1 MKLREFFIVL
11 VTIVAVSCRPSARQV
26 TDTHEGEE
34 VKITLTS
41 YNSMFEFFAEADPF
55 VVGETSN
62 VLSHF
67 TWLYDFKPLDSAKIT
82 VHLNVGDNKVSQ
94 TIGQPTRKGIYSF
107 DLNPSVPGNGSL
119 VFEISSKEGNY
130 ELVVPSVEV
139 YSDGEEAVAEA
150 EKLEPS
156 QTNTI
161 VFTKEQSWKIDFS
174 TDLPTVGPFGQVIR
188 TTAQVQSAQS
198 DETIISAKAG
208 GVVVFTG
215 KSIPEGQRIS
225 AGATLFTISGA
236 GLAENNASLLFTEAH
251 NQYLKTKADYERQK
265 ELAQDK
271 IVSEK
276 ELLATKNDF
285 ENARAR
291 YEMLTDNF
299 NVSGQL
305 VSSPSSGY
313 IKQLYVRNGQYVEA
327 GQPVISVSKNSS
339 LLLKADI
346 QQKYAS
352 VTDKIISANII
363 IPGDNRTYTLEQL
376 NGKVLAYGRNT
387 NSDNYMI
394 PVTLQIDN
402 NGGLIPG
409 VFVEVYLKTVTN
421 NMALVVP
428 NSSLLEEQGNFFVFV
443 QVTPELF
450 EKRDVKVGPTDGV
463 NSEIIGGLNRNER
476 IVSKGAIMVKLA
488 QASGALDPH
497 AGHVH

>member
-1 MKLREFFIVL
+1 
-11 VTIVAVSCRPSARQV
+11 
-26 TDTHEGEE
+26 
-34 VKITLTS
+34 
-41 YNSMFEFFAEADPF
+41 
-55 VVGETSN
+55 
-62 VLSHF
+62 
-67 TWLYDFKPLDSAKIT
+67 
-82 VHLNVGDNKVSQ
+82 
-94 TIGQPTRKGIYSF
+94 
-107 DLNPSVPGNGSL
+107 
-119 VFEISSKEGNY
+119 
-130 ELVVPSVEV
+130 
-139 YSDGEEAVAEA
+139 
-150 EKLEPS
+150 
-156 QTNTI
+156 
-161 VFTKEQSWKIDFS
+161 
-174 TDLPTVGPFGQVIR
+174 
-188 TTAQVQSAQS
+188 
-198 DETIISAKAG
+198 
-208 GVVVFTG
+208 
-215 KSIPEGQRIS
+215 
-225 AGATLFTISGA
+225 
-236 GLAENNASLLFTEAH
+236 
-251 NQYLKTKADYERQK
+251 
-265 ELAQDK
+265 
-271 IVSEK
+271 
-276 ELLATKNDF
+276 
-285 ENARAR
+285 
-291 YEMLTDNF
+291 
-299 NVSGQL
+299 
-305 VSSPSSGY
+305 
-313 IKQLYVRNGQYVEA
+313 VEA
-327 GQPVISVSKNSS
+327 GQPVISVSKNST

-476 IVSKGAIMVKLA
+476 IVSKGTIMVKLA